1 MTVRGEQVGT
11 AHHLL
16 DVLELLRRAGLP
28 EAHEGID
35 DPDLVEWR
43 GGDSR
48 MWREET

>member
-35 DPDLVEWR
+35 DPGLVEWR